1 MSMKG
6 STIITTLLA
15 QLLHS
20 SLSGCTLEAQPAQQL
35 KASVQLAIANQ
46 QSVIPTITD
55 RQSPIS
61 HSAIRNPHCA
71 IGTPH
76 SAIRQPEPWY
86 ERVLRRINTA
96 DLDYG
101 AWLDER
107 RGAVLEASVK
117 SPYFW
122 YSFVVSALL
131 ALFILAY
138 AKGRSDFHK
147 LGWMCSGWLT
157 DFYNETL
164 LCREQRDQAIDR
176 HNRHIEKCNRAIE
189 SEADGSWKNQAIN
202 EEVEL
207 WRKKYEEAA
216 TKLMEAVS
224 HAGKL
229 EAAVQEKEAKTT
241 DLMSRLQ
248 ALEQKMSEKP
258 RGPAGQPLTINE
270 TNKHLVSR
278 INVLESQ
285 LREEQSRNR
294 SLKAKA

>member
-15 QLLHS
+15 QLLHFS
-20 SLSGCTLEAQPAQQL
+20 SLSCVPGKQAAGQSIRAG
-35 KASVQLAIANQ
+35 KVQSSIANQ
-46 QSVIPTITD
+46 
-55 RQSPIS
+55 QSPIS
-61 HSAIRNPHCA
+61 HSAFRK
-71 IGTPH
+71 PH
-76 SAIRQPEPWY
+76 SAISNQPEPWY
-86 ERVLRRINTA
+86 DRVLRRINPS
-96 DLDYG
+96 DFDYG

-107 RGAVLEASVK
+107 RAAVLEASVK
-117 SPYFW
+117 TPHFC
-122 YSFVVSALL
+122 YSFIVSALL
-131 ALFILAY
+131 ALLILAY

-147 LGWMCSGWLT
+147 LAWMCSGWLA
-157 DFYNETL
+157 DFHNETL
-164 LCREQRDQAIDR
+164 LCRQQRDQAIDR

-189 SEADGSWKNQAIN
+189 SEADGSWKNQTVN

-224 HAGKL
+224 HASKL
-229 EAAVQEKEAKTT
+229 EAAVQEKEAKTA

-248 ALEQKMSEKP
+248 ALEQKISERP